1 MLFCRVSYAI
11 MKTVFISRYEQ
22 MLVVVLSKE
31 CYIVM
36 KVIILAGGGGS
47 RLFPLSRKAYPKQF
61 LALEDDKSLLVHTVE
76 RFLSMVPAE
85 DIVLVTNES
94 YFYHVQNELELCH
107 ADKAH
112 IVLEPVAK
120 NTAPAIALAAKYCES
135 ELECGR
141 DEVMIIAAADHVIR
155 QKDAFCASVSKAA
168 EVAETEAFVTFGIKP
183 RSPETGYGYIEA
195 GEEQAGSFKVCSFKE
210 KPNLELAERYL
221 AAGNYYWN
229 SGMFAFTLGCI
240 MDELAAYQPEIY
252 ARLEGRTYSEVH
264 DDFEEMPSISIDYAV
279 AEHSQKVRMV
289 PLSCYW
295 NDIGSWDA
303 MYDILPKDAAGNA
316 VKGDCITIDC
326 KDSLLI
332 GHDRLIAGIG
342 IDDLLLVETD
352 DVIVATKKGD
362 SQKVKDVVENL
373 RKNHRKEATEHTT
386 LYYQWGTSSALG
398 KGKNYVMRKLRIMP
412 GKALPLRM
420 HYHRAEHFVVL
431 SGTAEVKREENTMMI
446 HENESVF
453 IPQTARYKLTNPGR
467 IPLEIIEIRN
477 GTYLGEDD
485 VVEL

>member
-1 MLFCRVSYAI
+1 
-11 MKTVFISRYEQ
+11 
-22 MLVVVLSKE
+22 
-31 CYIVM
+31 M

-76 RFLSMVPAE
+76 RFLSLVPAE

-94 YFYHVQNELELCH
+94 YRYHVQSELELCQ

-112 IVLEPVAK
+112 IVLEPVAR

-135 ELECGR
+135 ELGCNR
-141 DEVMIIAAADHVIR
+141 DEVLIIAAADHVIR
-155 QKDAFCASVSKAA
+155 QQEAFAECVSRAA
-168 EVAETEAFVTFGIKP
+168 AVAKGEAFVTFGIKP

-195 GEEQAGSFKVCSFKE
+195 GEEQEGSFKVLSFKE
-210 KPNLELAERYL
+210 KPNLELAEKYV

-229 SGMFAFTLGCI
+229 SGMFAFSLGCI
-240 MDELAAYQPEIY
+240 MDELAAYQPEISSLL
-252 ARLEGRTYSEVH
+252 ADRSCSKVQER
-264 DDFEEMPSISIDYAV
+264 FEDMPSISIDYAV
-279 AEHSQKVRMV
+279 AEHSKKVRMV
-289 PLSCYW
+289 PLTCYW

-303 MYDILPKDAAGNA
+303 MYDILPKDEEGNA

-342 IDDLLLVETD
+342 IDDLLLVESD
-352 DVIVATKKGD
+352 DVIVATKKGN
-362 SQKVKDVVENL
+362 SQKVKDVVETL
-373 RKNHRKEATEHTT
+373 KKNHRKEATEHTT
-386 LYYQWGTSSALG
+386 LYYYWGTSSALG

-420 HYHRAEHFVVL
+420 HYHRTEHFIVL
-431 SGTAEVKREENTMMI
+431 SGTAEVKRDDKTMMI

-453 IPQTARYKLTNPGR
+453 IPQTTRYELGNPGR

-485 VVEL
+485 IVEF

>member
-1 MLFCRVSYAI
+1 
-11 MKTVFISRYEQ
+11 
-22 MLVVVLSKE
+22 
-31 CYIVM
+31 M

-76 RFLSMVPAE
+76 RFLSLVPAE

-94 YFYHVQNELELCH
+94 YYYHVQNELELCH

-112 IVLEPVAK
+112 IVLEPVAR

-135 ELECGR
+135 ELACGR

-155 QKDAFCASVSKAA
+155 QQEAFSACVAKAA
-168 EVAETEAFVTFGIKP
+168 AVAESDAFVTFGIKP

-195 GEEQAGSFKVCSFKE
+195 GEEEAGSYKVLSFKE
-210 KPNLELAERYL
+210 KPDLALAEKYL

-229 SGMFAFTLGCI
+229 SGMFAFSLGCI
-240 MDELAAYQPEIY
+240 LDELAAYQPEISGL
-252 ARLEGRTYSEVH
+252 LEGRSYQEVH
-264 DDFEEMPSISIDYAV
+264 DAFEDMPSISIDYAV
-279 AEHSQKVRMV
+279 AEHSRKVRMV

-303 MYDILPKDAAGNA
+303 MYDILPKDEAGNA
-316 VKGDCITIDC
+316 VKGDCITIGC

-342 IDDLLLVETD
+342 IDDLLLVESD
-352 DVIVATKKGD
+352 DVIVATKKGN
-362 SQKVKDVVENL
+362 SQKVKDVVETL
-373 RKNHRKEATEHTT
+373 KKNHRKEATEHTT
-386 LYYQWGTSSALG
+386 LYYYWGTSSALG

-420 HYHRAEHFVVL
+420 HYHRTEHFIVL
-431 SGTAEVKREENTMMI
+431 SGTAEVKRDEKTMMI

-453 IPQTARYKLTNPGR
+453 VPQTTRYQLSNPGR

-485 VVEL
+485 IVEF

>member
-1 MLFCRVSYAI
+1 
-11 MKTVFISRYEQ
+11 
-22 MLVVVLSKE
+22 
-31 CYIVM
+31 M

-76 RFLSMVPAE
+76 RFLSMVSQE

-94 YFYHVQNELELCH
+94 YYYHVQNELELCH
-107 ADKAH
+107 ASKAH
-112 IVLEPVAK
+112 IVLEPIAR
-120 NTAPAIALAAKYCES
+120 NTAPAIALAAKYCDT
-135 ELECGR
+135 ELGCDR
-141 DEVMIIAAADHVIR
+141 DEVLVIAAADHVIR
-155 QKDAFCASVSKAA
+155 QREAFADCVSKAA
-168 EVAETEAFVTFGIKP
+168 AVAGEDAFVTFGIKP
-183 RSPETGYGYIEA
+183 RSPETGYGYIET
-195 GEEQAGSFKVCSFKE
+195 GEERDGSFRVLSFKE
-210 KPNLELAERYL
+210 KPDLALAEQYL

-229 SGMFAFTLGCI
+229 SGMFAFRLGCI
-240 MDELAAYQPEIY
+240 LDELAAYQPEISGL
-252 ARLEGRTYSEVH
+252 LEGRSYQEVH
-264 DDFEEMPSISIDYAV
+264 DRFEDMPSISIDYAV
-279 AEHSQKVRMV
+279 AEHSKRVRMV

-303 MYDILPKDAAGNA
+303 MYDILPKDKAGNA

-326 KDSLLI
+326 KNSLLI

-342 IDDLLLVETD
+342 IDDLLLVESD
-352 DVIVATKKGD
+352 DVIVATKKGN
-362 SQKVKDVVENL
+362 SQKVKDVVDTL
-373 RKNHRKEATEHTT
+373 KKNHRKEATEHTT
-386 LYYQWGTSSALG
+386 LYYSWGTSSALG

-420 HYHRAEHFVVL
+420 HYHRTEHFIVL
-431 SGTAEVKREENTMMI
+431 SGTAGVKRDDKAMMI

-453 IPQTARYKLTNPGR
+453 IPQTSRYELANPGR

-485 VVEL
+485 VVEF

>member
-1 MLFCRVSYAI
+1 
-11 MKTVFISRYEQ
+11 
-22 MLVVVLSKE
+22 
-31 CYIVM
+31 M

-76 RFLSMVPAE
+76 RFLSLVPAE

-94 YFYHVQNELELCH
+94 YLYHVQNELELCH
-107 ADKAH
+107 AKEAH
-112 IVLEPVAK
+112 IVLEPVAR

-135 ELECGR
+135 ELGCGQ
-141 DEVMIIAAADHVIR
+141 DEVLIIAAADHVIR
-155 QKDAFCASVSKAA
+155 QRDAFAACILKAA
-168 EVAETEAFVTFGIKP
+168 AVAEKGALVTFGIKP

-195 GEEQAGSFKVCSFKE
+195 GAEQDGSFKVCSFKE
-210 KPNLELAERYL
+210 KPSLELAQQYL

-229 SGMFAFTLGCI
+229 SGMFAFSLGCI
-240 MDELAAYQPEIY
+240 MEELAAYQPEISNILLDRSY
-252 ARLEGRTYSEVH
+252 RQVQ
-264 DDFEEMPSISIDYAV
+264 DCFEDMPSISIDYAV
-279 AEHSQKVRMV
+279 AEHSKKVHMV

-303 MYDILPKDAAGNA
+303 MYDILPKDEAGNA

-342 IDDLLLVETD
+342 IDDLLLVESD
-352 DVIVATKKGD
+352 DVIVATKKGN
-362 SQKVKDVVENL
+362 SQKVKDVVETL
-373 RKNHRKEATEHTT
+373 KKNHRKEATEHTT
-386 LYYQWGTSSALG
+386 LYYYWGTSSALG

-420 HYHRAEHFVVL
+420 HYHRTEHFIVL
-431 SGTAEVKREENTMMI
+431 SGTAEVKRDENNMMI

-453 IPQTARYKLTNPGR
+453 IPQTTRYELSNPGR

-485 VVEL
+485 IVEF

>member
-1 MLFCRVSYAI
+1 
-11 MKTVFISRYEQ
+11 
-22 MLVVVLSKE
+22 
-31 CYIVM
+31 M

-76 RFLSMVPAE
+76 RFMALVPAE
-85 DIVLVTNES
+85 DIILVTNES
-94 YFYHVQNELELCH
+94 YQYHVQNELELCH

-135 ELECGR
+135 ELGCSQE
-141 DEVMIIAAADHVIR
+141 EVLIIAAADHVIKQQEEFSECISR
-155 QKDAFCASVSKAA
+155 AA
-168 EVAETEAFVTFGIKP
+168 AVAEKNAFVTFGIKP
-183 RSPETGYGYIEA
+183 RNPETGYGYIEA
-195 GEEQAGSFKVCSFKE
+195 GEETEGSFQVKSFKE
-210 KPNLELAERYL
+210 KPDLGLAEKYV

-229 SGMFAFTLGCI
+229 SGMFAFNLGCI
-240 MDELAAYQPEIY
+240 MGELAAYQPEIHKLLDGHSY
-252 ARLEGRTYSEVH
+252 QEVH
-264 DDFEEMPSISIDYAV
+264 DTFEDMPSISIDYAV
-279 AEHSQKVRMV
+279 AENSKKVRMV
-289 PLSCYW
+289 PFSCYW

-303 MYDILPKDAAGNA
+303 MYDILPKDKHGNA

-342 IDDLLLVETD
+342 IDDLLLVESD
-352 DVIVATKKGD
+352 DVIVATKKGN
-362 SQKVKDVVENL
+362 SQKVKDVVETL
-373 RKNHRKEATEHTT
+373 KKNHRKEATEHTT
-386 LYYQWGTSSALG
+386 LYYYWGTSSSLG

-412 GKALPLRM
+412 GKTLPLRM
-420 HYHRAEHFVVL
+420 HYHRTEHFIVL
-431 SGTAEVKREENTMMI
+431 SGTAEVQRDEKTSMI

-453 IPQTARYKLTNPGR
+453 IPQTSRYQLSNPGR

-485 VVEL
+485 IVEF

>member
-1 MLFCRVSYAI
+1 
-11 MKTVFISRYEQ
+11 
-22 MLVVVLSKE
+22 
-31 CYIVM
+31 M

-76 RFLSMVPAE
+76 RFLSLVPAE

-94 YFYHVQNELELCH
+94 YLYHVQSELELCH
-107 ADKAH
+107 AEKAH
-112 IVLEPVAK
+112 IVLEPVAR

-141 DEVMIIAAADHVIR
+141 DEVMIIAAADHVIK
-155 QKDAFCASVSKAA
+155 QQGAFCACISKAA
-168 EVAETEAFVTFGIKP
+168 EVAAEDAFVTFGIKP

-195 GEEQAGSFKVCSFKE
+195 GTEENGNFKVRSFKE
-210 KPNLELAERYL
+210 KPNLGLAEEYV

-240 MDELAAYQPEIY
+240 MDELATYQPEITG
-252 ARLEGRTYSEVH
+252 LMEGRNYGEVR
-264 DDFEEMPSISIDYAV
+264 DSFGKMPSISIDYAV
-279 AEHSQKVRMV
+279 AELSRKVRMV

-303 MYDILPKDAAGNA
+303 MYDILPKDEDGNA
-316 VKGDCITIDC
+316 VKGDCITIGC

-342 IDDLLLVETD
+342 IDDLLLIESD
-352 DVIVATKKGD
+352 DVIVATKKGN
-362 SQKVKDVVENL
+362 SQKVKDVVETL
-373 RKNHRKEATEHTT
+373 KKNNRKEATEHTT
-386 LYYQWGTSSALG
+386 LYYYWGTSSALG

-412 GKALPLRM
+412 GKTLPMRM
-420 HYHRAEHFVVL
+420 HYHRTEHFIVL
-431 SGTAEVKREENTMMI
+431 SGTAEVKRDEKTMMI
-446 HENESVF
+446 HENESAF
-453 IPQTARYKLTNPGR
+453 IPQTTRYELSNPGR

-485 VVEL
+485 IVEF

>member
-1 MLFCRVSYAI
+1 
-11 MKTVFISRYEQ
+11 
-22 MLVVVLSKE
+22 
-31 CYIVM
+31 M

-94 YFYHVQNELELCH
+94 YFYHVQSELELCH

-135 ELECGR
+135 ELECSR
-141 DEVMIIAAADHVIR
+141 DEVLIIAAADHVIK
-155 QKDAFCASVSKAA
+155 QQQAFSACVSKAA
-168 EVAETEAFVTFGIKP
+168 EVARNDAFVTFGIKP
-183 RSPETGYGYIEA
+183 RNPETGYGYIEV
-195 GEEQAGSFKVCSFKE
+195 GSGQDGSFNVLSFKE
-210 KPNLELAERYL
+210 KPSLEMAEKYL
-221 AAGNYYWN
+221 ASGNYYWN

-240 MDELAAYQPEIY
+240 MDELAAYQPEINGLMDGHSY
-252 ARLEGRTYSEVH
+252 QEVH
-264 DDFEEMPSISIDYAV
+264 DRFAEMPSISIDYAV
-279 AEHSQKVRMV
+279 AELSKKVRMV

-342 IDDLLLVETD
+342 IDDLLLVESD
-352 DVIVATKKGD
+352 DVIVATKKGN
-362 SQKVKDVVENL
+362 SQKVKEVVETL
-373 RKNHRKEATEHTT
+373 KKNHRKEATEHTT
-386 LYYQWGTSSALG
+386 LYYSWGTSSALG

-412 GKALPLRM
+412 GKTLPLRM
-420 HYHRAEHFVVL
+420 HYHRTEHFIVL
-431 SGTAEVKREENTMMI
+431 SGTAEVKRDEKTMMI

-453 IPQTARYKLTNPGR
+453 IPQTTRYELSNPGC

-477 GTYLGEDD
+477 GIYLGEDD
-485 VVEL
+485 IVEF

>member
-1 MLFCRVSYAI
+1 
-11 MKTVFISRYEQ
+11 
-22 MLVVVLSKE
+22 
-31 CYIVM
+31 M

-76 RFLSMVPAE
+76 RFLSLVPAE

-94 YFYHVQNELELCH
+94 YRYHVQSELELCQ

-112 IVLEPVAK
+112 IVLEPVAR

-135 ELECGR
+135 ELGCGR
-141 DEVMIIAAADHVIR
+141 DEVLVIAAADHVIK
-155 QKDAFCASVSKAA
+155 QQEAFAACIAKAA
-168 EVAETEAFVTFGIKP
+168 AVAEEDAFVTFGIKP

-195 GEEQAGSFKVCSFKE
+195 GAEQEGSFEVRSFKE
-210 KPNLELAERYL
+210 KPDLELAEKYV

-229 SGMFAFTLGCI
+229 SGMFAFSLGCI
-240 MDELAAYQPEIY
+240 VDELAAYQPEIS
-252 ARLEGRTYSEVH
+252 ALLADHSYSEVQEH
-264 DDFEEMPSISIDYAV
+264 FEEMPSISIDYAV
-279 AEHSQKVRMV
+279 AEHSRKVRMV

-303 MYDILPKDAAGNA
+303 MYDILPKDGAGNA

-326 KDSLLI
+326 RDSLLI

-342 IDDLLLVETD
+342 IDDLLLVESD
-352 DVIVATKKGD
+352 DVIVATKKGN
-362 SQKVKDVVENL
+362 SQKVKDVVETL
-373 RKNHRKEATEHTT
+373 KKNHRKEATEHTT
-386 LYYQWGTSSALG
+386 LYYYWGTSSALG

-420 HYHRAEHFVVL
+420 HYHRTEHFIVL
-431 SGTAEVKREENTMMI
+431 SGTAEVKRDENTMMI

-453 IPQTARYKLTNPGR
+453 IPQTTRYELGNPGR

-485 VVEL
+485 IVEF